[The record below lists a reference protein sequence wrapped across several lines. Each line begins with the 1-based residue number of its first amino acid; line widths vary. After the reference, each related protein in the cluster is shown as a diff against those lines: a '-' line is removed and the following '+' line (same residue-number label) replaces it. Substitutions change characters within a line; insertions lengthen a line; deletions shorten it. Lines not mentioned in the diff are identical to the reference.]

1 MRAGCKSGEPR
12 LTKQPDHPYQ
22 AIIFD
27 FGGVLMDWNPR
38 YLYRKF
44 FDGNTESMERFLTD
58 IGFAEW
64 NLQQD
69 KGRPFAVAV
78 AELCDRFPAYAD
90 LIQAYDQRW
99 EESIGGP
106 IQPTVNILRTL
117 KHAGYPLYGLSNWSV
132 EKFELVRPKY
142 EFFGWLDLILV
153 SGEVKLV
160 KPDPRIYAVFLE
172 RIGRMAKE
180 CLFID
185 DSRLNIATADQLGF
199 GTIHFQS
206 PERLEIELR
215 HLGMLP
221 GSTSG

>member
-1 MRAGCKSGEPR
+1 MNQSDR
-12 LTKQPDHPYQ
+12 PYQ

-27 FGGVLMDWNPR
+27 FGGVLVDWNPR

-44 FDGNTESMERFLTD
+44 FDGNAESMERFLTE

-69 KGRPFAVAV
+69 KGRSFAVAV
-78 AELCDRFPAYAD
+78 AELYAQFPAYAD
-90 LIQAYDQRW
+90 LIRAYDQRW
-99 EESIGGP
+99 EESLGGP

-117 KHAGYPLYGLSNWSV
+117 KQAGHRLYGLSNWSV
-132 EKFELVRPKY
+132 EKFEIIRPKY

-160 KPDPRIYAVFLE
+160 KPDPRIYAAFLE
-172 RIGRMAKE
+172 RIGRTAKE

-199 GTIHFQS
+199 ATIHYQS
-206 PERLEIELR
+206 PEQLESELR
-215 HLGMLP
+215 RLGLLP

>member
-1 MRAGCKSGEPR
+1 MNQSDR
-12 LTKQPDHPYQ
+12 PYQ

-27 FGGVLMDWNPR
+27 FGGVLVDWNPR

-44 FDGNTESMERFLTD
+44 FDGNAESMERFLTE

-64 NLQQD
+64 NLRQD
-69 KGRPFAVAV
+69 KGRSFAVAV
-78 AELCDRFPAYAD
+78 AELYAQFPAYAD
-90 LIQAYDQRW
+90 LIRAYDQRW
-99 EESIGGP
+99 EESLGGP

-117 KHAGYPLYGLSNWSV
+117 KQAGHRLYGLSNWSV
-132 EKFELVRPKY
+132 EKFEIVRPKY

-160 KPDPRIYAVFLE
+160 KPDPRIYAAFLE
-172 RIGRMAKE
+172 RIGRTAKE

-199 GTIHFQS
+199 ATIHYQS
-206 PERLEIELR
+206 PEQLESELR
-215 HLGMLP
+215 RLGLLP